1 MEGRM
6 PRLEEYAAGAF
17 LADAP
22 GWLIISL
29 ISYITEYMKELLSAT
44 EAIIV
49 TTFLIST
56 AISSY
61 LICRVAYR
69 DRMKIGLTIGLTSVM
84 LNILFLSIFGRMPI
98 SLVIE
103 LLIVQVFG
111 GTLGAYVVERRAS

>member
-6 PRLEEYAAGAF
+6 PRLEEYAASAF

-29 ISYITEYMKELLSAT
+29 ISYITEYVKELLSAA

-111 GTLGAYVVERRAS
+111 GTLGAYVVERKAF

>member
-6 PRLEEYAAGAF
+6 PRLEEYAAGSF

-29 ISYITEYMKELLSAT
+29 ISYITEYMRELLSAA

-61 LICRVAYR
+61 MICRVAYR

-103 LLIVQVFG
+103 LLSVQVFG
-111 GTLGAYVVERRAS
+111 GVLGAYVVEKRAT